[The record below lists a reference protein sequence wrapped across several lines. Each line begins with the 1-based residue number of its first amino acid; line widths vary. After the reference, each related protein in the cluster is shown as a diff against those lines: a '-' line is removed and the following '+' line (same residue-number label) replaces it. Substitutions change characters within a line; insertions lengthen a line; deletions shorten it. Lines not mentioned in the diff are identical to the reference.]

1 MEAYGFAGTS
11 KSRLTLGWKLSSTH
25 YPDQRSCTTASEGE
39 SDFADPYL
47 RMIVDKDSQQYLV
60 INTHKGL
67 YKYKRLPFG
76 VSLAP
81 ALFQRAMNSG
91 LKGVVCDQ
99 DDIVVTGSTTRE
111 HLENLEKVLNKVW
124 TTFAIEQMQIHGRLS

>member
-1 MEAYGFAGTS
+1 MVIKGYS
-11 KSRLTLGWKLSSTH
+11 
-25 YPDQRSCTTASEGE
+25 
-39 SDFADPYL
+39 PYL
-47 RMIVDKDSQQYLV
+47 RTIVDKDSQQYLV

-81 ALFQRAMNSG
+81 ALFQRAMDSG
-91 LKGVVCDQ
+91 LKGVVCYQ
-99 DDIVVTGSTTRE
+99 DDIVVTGSTTCE
-111 HLENLEKVLNKVW
+111 HLENLGKVLNKVW